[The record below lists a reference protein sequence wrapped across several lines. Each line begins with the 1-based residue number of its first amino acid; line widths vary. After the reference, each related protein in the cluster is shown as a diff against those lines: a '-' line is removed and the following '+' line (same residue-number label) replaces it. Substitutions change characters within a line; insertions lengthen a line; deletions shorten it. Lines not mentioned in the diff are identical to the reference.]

1 MMITKQTKDLQNLDY
16 LAGQV
21 ILIDKPVNWT
31 SFNVVSRVRRLTKV
45 KKVGHAGTLD
55 PLATGLL
62 IVCTGKKTKEIFEYQ
77 AQRKK
82 YTGII
87 TLGKSSP
94 SMDLATEIMEK
105 DLPDD
110 LNEEKILFARNKFL
124 GNIEQVPPMFSA
136 LKHKGKALYKLAR
149 AGKEVERAPRQVE
162 IFSFDITKIELPDL
176 HFEIACSK
184 GTYIRSLCSDIAKKL
199 GTIGCMSDLERLCVG
214 RFDITESITLETINN
229 NIENINNNLIT
240 IERLFDKSKNIIL
253 EDKKLKLFLNGVQLK
268 VKEKDGAFKIYNNNK
283 FIGIGCIK
291 DNILKR
297 DIIII

>member
-1 MMITKQTKDLQNLDY
+1 MMITKQTKDPQNLDF
-16 LAGQV
+16 LAGQA

-62 IVCTGKKTKEIFEYQ
+62 IVCTGKKTKEISEYQ

-94 SMDLATEIMEK
+94 SMDLATEITESV
-105 DLPDD
+105 LPED
-110 LNEEKILFARNKFL
+110 LNEEKILSVRNKFL

-136 LKHKGKALYKLAR
+136 LKHKGKALYKFAR
-149 AGKEVERAPRQVE
+149 AGKEVERIPRQVE
-162 IFSFDITKIELPDL
+162 IFSFDITKIELPDI

-184 GTYIRSLCSDIAKKL
+184 GTYIRVIADDFGRELGCGGVLSLL
-199 GTIGCMSDLERLCVG
+199 RRTEIGDYKVEDAYDLNE
-214 RFDITESITLETINN
+214 FSSMFNN
-229 NIENINNNLIT
+229 
-240 IERLFDKSKNIIL
+240 SK
-253 EDKKLKLFLNGVQLK
+253 
-268 VKEKDGAFKIYNNNK
+268 
-283 FIGIGCIK
+283 
-291 DNILKR
+291 
-297 DIIII
+297 

>member
-1 MMITKQTKDLQNLDY
+1 MITKQTKDPQNLDY
-16 LAGQV
+16 LSGQV

-62 IVCTGKKTKEIFEYQ
+62 IVCTGKKTKEISEYQ

-94 SMDLATEIMEK
+94 SMDLATEITETV
-105 DLPDD
+105 LPEG

-149 AGKEVERAPRQVE
+149 AGKEVERAARQVE
-162 IFSFDITKIELPDL
+162 IFSFEITKIDLPDV

-184 GTYIRSLCSDIAKKL
+184 GTYIRVIADDFGKELGCGGILSLL
-199 GTIGCMSDLERLCVG
+199 RRTEIGDYKVDDAFNLDDFTSMFIDK
-214 RFDITESITLETINN
+214 ING
-229 NIENINNNLIT
+229 EY
-240 IERLFDKSKNIIL
+240 K
-253 EDKKLKLFLNGVQLK
+253 
-268 VKEKDGAFKIYNNNK
+268 
-283 FIGIGCIK
+283 
-291 DNILKR
+291 
-297 DIIII
+297 

>member
-1 MMITKQTKDLQNLDY
+1 MMITKQTKDPQNLDY

-62 IVCTGKKTKEIFEYQ
+62 IVCTGKKTKEISEYQ

-94 SMDLATEIMEK
+94 SMDLATEITETV
-105 DLPDD
+105 LPDNLSD
-110 LNEEKILFARNKFL
+110 EKILFVRNKFL

-162 IFSFDITKIELPDL
+162 IFSFDITKIELPDI

-184 GTYIRSLCSDIAKKL
+184 GTYIRVIADDFGKELGCGGVLSLL
-199 GTIGCMSDLERLCVG
+199 RRTEIGDYKVDDAFDLNEFTAEFSEVP
-214 RFDITESITLETINN
+214 N
-229 NIENINNNLIT
+229 
-240 IERLFDKSKNIIL
+240 
-253 EDKKLKLFLNGVQLK
+253 
-268 VKEKDGAFKIYNNNK
+268 
-283 FIGIGCIK
+283 
-291 DNILKR
+291 
-297 DIIII
+297 

>member
-1 MMITKQTKDLQNLDY
+1 MMITKQTKDPQNLDY

-21 ILIDKPVNWT
+21 LMIDKPVNWT

-62 IVCTGKKTKEIFEYQ
+62 IVCTGKKTKEISEYQ

-94 SMDLATEIMEK
+94 SMDLATEITEK
-105 DLPDD
+105 VLPEDLS
-110 LNEEKILFARNKFL
+110 EEIILSTRNKFL
-124 GNIEQVPPMFSA
+124 GNIEQIPPMFSA

-162 IFSFDITKIELPDL
+162 IFSFDITKVELPDI

-184 GTYIRSLCSDIAKKL
+184 GTYIRVIADDFGKELGCGGILSLL
-199 GTIGCMSDLERLCVG
+199 RRTEIGDYKVEDACDLEDLTTK
-214 RFDITESITLETINN
+214 F
-229 NIENINNNLIT
+229 NL
-240 IERLFDKSKNIIL
+240 
-253 EDKKLKLFLNGVQLK
+253 VQ
-268 VKEKDGAFKIYNNNK
+268 NQQQN
-283 FIGIGCIK
+283 
-291 DNILKR
+291 
-297 DIIII
+297 

>member
-1 MMITKQTKDLQNLDY
+1 MMITKQTKDPQNLDY

-21 ILIDKPVNWT
+21 LLIDKPVNWT

-62 IVCTGKKTKEIFEYQ
+62 IVCTGKKTKEISEYQ

-94 SMDLATEIMEK
+94 SMDLATEITETV
-105 DLPDD
+105 LPDD
-110 LNEEKILFARNKFL
+110 LSEEKILSARNKFL

-136 LKHKGKALYKLAR
+136 LKHKGKALYRLAR

-162 IFSFDITKIELPDL
+162 IFSFDITKIELPDI

-184 GTYIRSLCSDIAKKL
+184 GTYIRVIADDFGKELGCGGILSLL
-199 GTIGCMSDLERLCVG
+199 RRTEIGDYKVDDAFDLDQ
-214 RFDITESITLETINN
+214 FT
-229 NIENINNNLIT
+229 
-240 IERLFDKSKNIIL
+240 
-253 EDKKLKLFLNGVQLK
+253 
-268 VKEKDGAFKIYNNNK
+268 KEFN
-283 FIGIGCIK
+283 
-291 DNILKR
+291 
-297 DIIII
+297 

>member
-1 MMITKQTKDLQNLDY
+1 MITKQTKDPRSLDY
-16 LAGQV
+16 SDGQV
-21 ILIDKPVNWT
+21 ILIDKPVNRT
-31 SFNVVSRVRRLTKV
+31 SFNVVSRVRNLTKV

-62 IVCTGKKTKEIFEYQ
+62 IVCTGKKTKEISEYQ

-94 SMDLATEIMEK
+94 SMDLATEITESV
-105 DLPDD
+105 LPDN
-110 LNEEKILFARNKFL
+110 LSEGKILSARNKFL

-162 IFSFDITKIELPDL
+162 IFSFDITKIELPDI

-184 GTYIRSLCSDIAKKL
+184 GTYIRVIADDFGKELGCGGILSLL
-199 GTIGCMSDLERLCVG
+199 RRTEIGDYKVEDAFDLDE
-214 RFDITESITLETINN
+214 FSSM
-229 NIENINNNLIT
+229 
-240 IERLFDKSKNIIL
+240 FKSL
-253 EDKKLKLFLNGVQLK
+253 
-268 VKEKDGAFKIYNNNK
+268 
-283 FIGIGCIK
+283 
-291 DNILKR
+291 
-297 DIIII
+297 

>member
-1 MMITKQTKDLQNLDY
+1 MMITKQTKDPQNLDF
-16 LAGQV
+16 LAGQI

-62 IVCTGKKTKEIFEYQ
+62 IVCTGKKTKEISEYQ

-82 YTGII
+82 YTGVI

-94 SMDLATEIMEK
+94 SMDLATEITESV
-105 DLPDD
+105 LPDN
-110 LNEEKILFARNKFL
+110 LSEEKILSARDKFL

-162 IFSFDITKIELPDL
+162 IFSFDIKKIELPDI

-184 GTYIRSLCSDIAKKL
+184 GTYIRVIADDFGKELGCGGILSLL
-199 GTIGCMSDLERLCVG
+199 RRTEIGDYKVDDA
-214 RFDITESITLETINN
+214 F
-229 NIENINNNLIT
+229 NLDEFT
-240 IERLFDKSKNIIL
+240 AQFNE
-253 EDKKLKLFLNGVQLK
+253 VQ
-268 VKEKDGAFKIYNNNK
+268 NH
-283 FIGIGCIK
+283 
-291 DNILKR
+291 
-297 DIIII
+297 

>member
-1 MMITKQTKDLQNLDY
+1 MMITKQTKDPQNLDY
-16 LAGQV
+16 LAGQA

-62 IVCTGKKTKEIFEYQ
+62 IVCTGKKTKEISEYQ

-94 SMDLATEIMEK
+94 SMDLATEITEWF
-105 DLPDD
+105 LPDE
-110 LNEEKILFARNKFL
+110 LSEEKILSVRDEFL

-162 IFSFDITKIELPDL
+162 IFSFDITKIELPDI

-184 GTYIRSLCSDIAKKL
+184 GTYIRVIADDFGRELGCGGVLSLL
-199 GTIGCMSDLERLCVG
+199 RRTEIGDYKVIDAFDL
-214 RFDITESITLETINN
+214 
-229 NIENINNNLIT
+229 
-240 IERLFDKSKNIIL
+240 DKFTAMFNEIQQ
-253 EDKKLKLFLNGVQLK
+253 N
-268 VKEKDGAFKIYNNNK
+268 
-283 FIGIGCIK
+283 
-291 DNILKR
+291 
-297 DIIII
+297 

>member
-1 MMITKQTKDLQNLDY
+1 MMITKQTKDPQNLDY

-21 ILIDKPVNWT
+21 LLIDKPVNWT

-62 IVCTGKKTKEIFEYQ
+62 IVCTGKKTKEISEYQ

-94 SMDLATEIMEK
+94 SMDLATEITEK
-105 DLPDD
+105 VLPEDLS
-110 LNEEKILFARNKFL
+110 EERILSARNKFL
-124 GNIEQVPPMFSA
+124 GNIEQIPPMFSA

-162 IFSFDITKIELPDL
+162 IFSFDITKIELPDI

-184 GTYIRSLCSDIAKKL
+184 GTYIRVIADDFGKELGCGGILSLL
-199 GTIGCMSDLERLCVG
+199 RRTEIGDYKVEDACDLEELTTK
-214 RFDITESITLETINN
+214 F
-229 NIENINNNLIT
+229 NL
-240 IERLFDKSKNIIL
+240 
-253 EDKKLKLFLNGVQLK
+253 VQ
-268 VKEKDGAFKIYNNNK
+268 NQQQN
-283 FIGIGCIK
+283 
-291 DNILKR
+291 
-297 DIIII
+297 

>member
-1 MMITKQTKDLQNLDY
+1 MMITKQTKDSQSLDY

-31 SFNVVSRVRRLTKV
+31 SFNVVSRVRRLTTV

-62 IVCTGKKTKEIFEYQ
+62 IVCTGKRTKEISEYQ

-94 SMDLATEIMEK
+94 SMDLATEITETG
-105 DLPDD
+105 LPDD
-110 LNEEKILFARNKFL
+110 LNEDKIFSVRNKFL
-124 GNIEQVPPMFSA
+124 GNIEQIPPMFSA

-162 IFSFDITKIELPDL
+162 IFSFDITKVELPDI

-184 GTYIRSLCSDIAKKL
+184 GTYIRVIADDFGKELGCGGILSLL
-199 GTIGCMSDLERLCVG
+199 RRTEIGDYKVEDACDLEDLTTK
-214 RFDITESITLETINN
+214 F
-229 NIENINNNLIT
+229 NL
-240 IERLFDKSKNIIL
+240 
-253 EDKKLKLFLNGVQLK
+253 VQ
-268 VKEKDGAFKIYNNNK
+268 NQQQN
-283 FIGIGCIK
+283 
-291 DNILKR
+291 
-297 DIIII
+297 

>member
-1 MMITKQTKDLQNLDY
+1 MITKQTKDPQNLDY

-21 ILIDKPVNWT
+21 LLIDKPVNWT

-62 IVCTGKKTKEIFEYQ
+62 IVCTGKKTKEISEYQ

-94 SMDLATEIMEK
+94 SMDLATEITEK
-105 DLPDD
+105 VLPEDLS
-110 LNEEKILFARNKFL
+110 EEVILSTRNKFL
-124 GNIEQVPPMFSA
+124 GNIEQIPPMFSA

-162 IFSFDITKIELPDL
+162 IFSFDITKIELPDI

-184 GTYIRSLCSDIAKKL
+184 GTYIRVIADDFGKELGCGGILSLL
-199 GTIGCMSDLERLCVG
+199 RRTEIGDYKVEDACDLEELTTK
-214 RFDITESITLETINN
+214 F
-229 NIENINNNLIT
+229 NL
-240 IERLFDKSKNIIL
+240 
-253 EDKKLKLFLNGVQLK
+253 VQ
-268 VKEKDGAFKIYNNNK
+268 NQQQN
-283 FIGIGCIK
+283 
-291 DNILKR
+291 
-297 DIIII
+297 

>member
-1 MMITKQTKDLQNLDY
+1 MITKQTKDPQNLDY

-21 ILIDKPVNWT
+21 LLIDKPVNWT
-31 SFNVVSRVRRLTKV
+31 SFDVVSRVRRLTKV

-62 IVCTGKKTKEIFEYQ
+62 IVCTGKKTKEISEYQ

-94 SMDLATEIMEK
+94 SMDLATEITEK
-105 DLPDD
+105 VLPEDLS
-110 LNEEKILFARNKFL
+110 EEVILSTRNKFL
-124 GNIEQVPPMFSA
+124 GNIEQIPPMFSA

-162 IFSFDITKIELPDL
+162 IFSFDITKIELPDI

-184 GTYIRSLCSDIAKKL
+184 GTYIRVIADDFGKELGCGGILSLL
-199 GTIGCMSDLERLCVG
+199 RRTEIGDYKVEDACDLEELTTK
-214 RFDITESITLETINN
+214 F
-229 NIENINNNLIT
+229 NL
-240 IERLFDKSKNIIL
+240 
-253 EDKKLKLFLNGVQLK
+253 VQ
-268 VKEKDGAFKIYNNNK
+268 NQQQN
-283 FIGIGCIK
+283 
-291 DNILKR
+291 
-297 DIIII
+297 